1 MSQKSADE
9 SRRKFLDLILGGALI
24 GSIASFAY
32 PLMRYLIPP
41 KMPEANPTAVKVAPE
56 SAVSPNS
63 AVMFKY
69 GRKPGILI
77 RNQDGKLSAFSA
89 VCTHLDCT
97 VQFRPDLG
105 IIWCACHNGRYD
117 LTGRVISGPPPRPL
131 TPFEVNIKDGDIYVS
146 QKEM

>member
-1 MSQKSADE
+1 MNRQGADE
-9 SRRKFLDLILGGALI
+9 SRRNFVNLFLGGALI
-24 GSIASFAY
+24 GSMASFLY
-32 PLMRYLIPP
+32 PLIRYLIPP

-56 SAVSPNS
+56 SAVASNS

-77 RNQDGKLSAFSA
+77 RNQDGKFVAYSA

-105 IIWCACHNGRYD
+105 VIWCACHNGRYD

-131 TPFEVNIKDGDIYVS
+131 TPFEVNIKDGDVYVS